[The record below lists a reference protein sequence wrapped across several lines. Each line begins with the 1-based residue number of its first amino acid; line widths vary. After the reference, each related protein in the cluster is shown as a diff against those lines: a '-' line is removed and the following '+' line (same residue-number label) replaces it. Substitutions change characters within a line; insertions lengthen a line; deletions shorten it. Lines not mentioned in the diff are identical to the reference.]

1 MAGEQQDNIWPLPK
15 FYFQVKVD
23 GGMEA
28 SFQEVSGLDA
38 ETDVTEYRHGDS
50 PVFSTI
56 KMPGL
61 RKYSDVTLKKGHFT
75 QDIEFFEWYNQIA
88 LNTIERK
95 TVTISLL
102 NEGGSPE
109 IVWTLTN
116 AFPKSIKSTD
126 LNSSSSDAAVE
137 ELVLAH
143 EGLTI
148 ATG

>member
-1 MAGEQQDNIWPLPK
+1 MAGEKQDNVWPLPK

-28 SFQEVSGLDA
+28 SFQEVSGLDV

-50 PVFSTI
+50 PVFSKI

-61 RKYSDVTLKKGHFT
+61 RKFGDVTLKKGHFT
-75 QDIEFFEWYNQIA
+75 KDIKFFTWFNQIK

-102 NEGGSPE
+102 NESGGVE

-116 AFPKSIKSTD
+116 AFPKKVTSTD
-126 LNSSSSDAAVE
+126 LNSGSSDAAVE
-137 ELVLAH
+137 QLVLAH
-143 EGLTI
+143 EGLAIT
-148 ATG
+148 TG